1 VYGGR
6 LVFLDVLSTTRDPN
20 DYDLCARHADRV
32 RVPNG
37 WRLEDRRSVP
47 ARLAG

>member
-6 LVFLDVLSTTRDPN
+6 LVFLDLLSPARDPN